1 MQGEGKLRKG
11 PWSEEEDEHLASAV
25 AVLGERR
32 WDSLAR
38 ASGLRRSGKSCRLR
52 WMNYLRPDLKH
63 GHISTEEERVIIEL
77 HEKLGNKWSRIA
89 QKLPGR
95 TDNEIKNYWRSYLK
109 KKSQAME
116 KECLRSTINS
126 SGNTS
131 LTSECDTASPCSIN
145 GDILGFTD
153 DSFDATNSPYETR
166 LTEWM
171 SNWTPD
177 TSKSEP
183 KDEYGWNFD
192 IYHQEC
198 IFDDC
203 RSSTSIWD
211 YSLWDGK

>member
-63 GHISTEEERVIIEL
+63 GHISEEEECVIIEL
-77 HEKLGNKWSRIA
+77 HQKWGNKWSRIA

-116 KECLRSTINS
+116 K
-126 SGNTS
+126 
-131 LTSECDTASPCSIN
+131 
-145 GDILGFTD
+145 
-153 DSFDATNSPYETR
+153 
-166 LTEWM
+166 
-171 SNWTPD
+171 
-177 TSKSEP
+177 
-183 KDEYGWNFD
+183 
-192 IYHQEC
+192 
-198 IFDDC
+198 
-203 RSSTSIWD
+203 
-211 YSLWDGK
+211 GKFN